1 MNLLHVGLAVLALSL
16 PLSAR
21 GQAAIFSFVDKC
33 GVLHLSNVD
42 EDRSERSAP
51 ADAAVTCDAVPVKS
65 SAKPPKE
72 EGSGYHAVIAQAAA
86 RHGIAASLLHAVIAV
101 ESAFDPGA
109 VSRRGAGGLMQLM
122 PETARRYG
130 VANVFDPADN
140 VRAGAQYLAYL
151 MELFDNDLSLALA
164 AYNAGEGAVIRYGRR
179 IPPFRETVSYVS
191 RVNAAYKKY
200 RSEM

>member
-1 MNLLHVGLAVLALSL
+1 MNLLPIGLAALALSL

-21 GQAAIFSFVDKC
+21 GQAAIVSFVDKC

-42 EDRSERSAP
+42 DDRPGRAAP
-51 ADAAVTCDAVPVKS
+51 ADSVVTCDAARVKS
-65 SAKPPKE
+65 AANPPTEKW
-72 EGSGYHAVIAQAAA
+72 SGYRAIIVQEAA

-122 PETARRYG
+122 PETAKRYG

-151 MELFDNDLSLALA
+151 LDRFDNNLSLALA
-164 AYNAGEGAVIRYGRR
+164 AYNAGEGAVIKYSGR
-179 IPPFRETVSYVS
+179 IPPYQETVSYVS
-191 RVNAAYKKY
+191 RVIAAYKMY
-200 RSEM
+200 QSEM

>member
-1 MNLLHVGLAVLALSL
+1 MNILRIGLAALALSL

-21 GQAAIFSFVDKC
+21 GQAAIFSFVDEC

-42 EDRSERSAP
+42 EDRPERAAL
-51 ADAAVTCDAVPVKS
+51 ADAAVTCDAVPAKS
-65 SAKPPKE
+65 AAKPPAEK
-72 EGSGYHAVIAQAAA
+72 GSGFRAIIAQAAA
-86 RHGIAASLLHAVIAV
+86 RQGVAASLLHSVIAA

-130 VANVFDPADN
+130 VVNVFDPADN

-179 IPPFRETVSYVS
+179 IPPFRETANYVS
-191 RVNAAYKKY
+191 KVIANVARYQ
-200 RSEM
+200 SEM

>member
-1 MNLLHVGLAVLALSL
+1 MNPLHVGLAALVLSL

-51 ADAAVTCDAVPVKS
+51 ADAAVTCDAVPLKS

-72 EGSGYHAVIAQAAA
+72 DGSGYRAVIAQAAA
-86 RHGIAASLLHAVIAV
+86 RHGIAESLLHAVIAV

-130 VANVFDPADN
+130 VVNVFDPAEN

-151 MELFDNDLSLALA
+151 MELFDNNLLLALA
-164 AYNAGEGAVIRYGRR
+164 AYNAGEGVVIRYGRR
-179 IPPFRETVSYVS
+179 IPPYQETVSYVS
-191 RVNAAYKKY
+191 RVIATYEKY